1 MRERNKKRG
10 DHFDF
15 VLEIESSSSFH
26 LSVYLLLLTS
36 LLLPHPSGHLRDI
49 PLIWPSVL
57 SEECSI
63 RYHAAP
69 GIRAGI
75 TLAPAEDE
83 LSGSTPQLSS
93 TETLPERFE
102 RWALKA
108 EDFSLCDTRFVFI
121 HADERETS
129 EQ

>member
-1 MRERNKKRG
+1 M
-10 DHFDF
+10 
-15 VLEIESSSSFH
+15 LEIESSTSFH
-26 LSVYLLLLTS
+26 LSVCLVLLTS
-36 LLLPHPSGHLRDI
+36 LFLPHPSGHLRDI
-49 PLIWPSVL
+49 PLIWSAVL

-83 LSGSTPQLSS
+83 LSGLTPLLSS
-93 TETLPERFE
+93 PETLPERFE
-102 RWALKA
+102 RWTLKA
-108 EDFSLCDTRFVFI
+108 EDLSQFSSTAFFCDTRFMCFFR
-121 HADERETS
+121 ADERETS